1 MSELKHIQLFV
12 AGDSTAASYPD
23 HEAPM
28 AGWGQLLQEYFQ
40 EEARVF
46 NVAKCGAT
54 TQSFIDSGRLKI
66 IGDNIRE
73 GDYLFV
79 QFGHNDQKPRG
90 TLADSTYKENL
101 LKFIQVA
108 RKKKAIPILLT
119 SVNRRKFDE
128 NGKQVHT
135 LAEFPQAT
143 RDLAKMENLTCID
156 LLEKTRILYEGL
168 GIEGSK
174 SLFCIFDKGEQSNY
188 PDGLD
193 DNTHFCEDGA
203 KKVAGLVVEGI
214 REQLPEL
221 AKYLK

>member
-1 MSELKHIQLFV
+1 MSEFKHIQLFI
-12 AGDSTAASYPD
+12 AGDSTAASCPE

-28 AGWGQLLQEYFQ
+28 AGWGQLFQEYFK

-46 NVAKCGAT
+46 NIAKGGAT
-54 TQSFIDSGRLKI
+54 TQSFIDSGRLKTI
-66 IGDNIRE
+66 EDNIRE

-101 LKFIQVA
+101 LKFIHVA

-119 SVNRRKFDE
+119 SVNRRRFDE

-143 RDLAKMENLTCID
+143 RDLAKVEHITCID
-156 LLEKTRILYEGL
+156 MLEKTRVLYEAL
-168 GIEGSK
+168 GVEGSK
-174 SLFCIFDKGEQSNY
+174 SLFCIFDKGEQPNY

-193 DNTHFCEDGA
+193 DHTHFCEEGA
-203 KKVAGLVVEGI
+203 KKIAGLVAEGI
-214 REQLPEL
+214 SEQLPEL
-221 AKYLK
+221 ANYLK